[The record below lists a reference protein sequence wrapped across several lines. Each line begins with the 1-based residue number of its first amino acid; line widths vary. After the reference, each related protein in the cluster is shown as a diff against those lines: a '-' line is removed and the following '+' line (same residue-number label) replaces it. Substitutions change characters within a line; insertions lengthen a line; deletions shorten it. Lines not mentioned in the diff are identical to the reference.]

1 MRGVQLVPEFTIGV
15 AADRP
20 QAPLESLADW
30 LRFDGT
36 GNCTVS
42 EERQSPVPGAL
53 GSALDAV
60 TVAVGAGGS
69 LSVLAAAIRAW
80 ASQPKNSSIR
90 IRVTTSEEQVSSIEI
105 DADRVTVDDFE
116 RILRAAKGLEP

>member
-1 MRGVQLVPEFTIGV
+1 VSTFTIGV

-20 QAPLESLADW
+20 EVLLNSLADW

-42 EERQSPVPGAL
+42 EQRQSPVPGAL

-105 DADRVTVDDFE
+105 DADRVTVEDFE